1 MATGA
6 SLAFMI
12 ASLPVLLADVGTPWA
27 NILTLVP
34 SLVLAPALLTLLVC
48 LHRTVSVE
56 KQIWSNLSVAFGTVY
71 VALVSIV
78 YIVQLAVLE
87 PLVVRGE
94 EERLVELLSIEP
106 GGVLNAI
113 DGLGYAFLCA
123 ALFVLVPAFQHGGR
137 DKVIRLLLIANGA
150 AVVPILLTYFV
161 DRIFLLVTGPVWGV
175 AIPAV
180 SALLAVRF
188 RAQH

>member
-1 MATGA
+1 
-6 SLAFMI
+6 
-12 ASLPVLLADVGTPWA
+12 
-27 NILTLVP
+27 
-34 SLVLAPALLTLLVC
+34 
-48 LHRTVSVE
+48 
-56 KQIWSNLSVAFGTVY
+56 VY
-71 VALVSIV
+71 VALVSVV
-78 YIVQLAVLE
+78 YVVQLAVLE

-106 GGVLNAI
+106 GGVLNAV

-123 ALFVLVPAFQHGGR
+123 ALLVLVPLFQQGGR
-137 DKVIRLLLIANGA
+137 DKLIRLLLIANGA

-161 DRIFLLVTGPVWGV
+161 DRIFLLVTGPVWGI